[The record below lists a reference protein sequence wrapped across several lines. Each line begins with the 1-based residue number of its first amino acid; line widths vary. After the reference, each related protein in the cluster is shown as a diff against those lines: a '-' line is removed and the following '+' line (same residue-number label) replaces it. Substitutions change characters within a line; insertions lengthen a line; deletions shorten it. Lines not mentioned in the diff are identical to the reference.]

1 MANDKQ
7 LHRLQFDEFGDK
19 FYVAKI
25 TGSVT
30 MKHLAFVEGGDR
42 IYKGEGTLTFSCLYP
57 YLQEE
62 VVVATERSVP
72 VQPANVICKSQ
83 IAEIITVTIIPNNTE
98 SIDVK
103 PRSLNKII
111 ASIIPATTTAMV
123 TIVITSLVLLP
134 KIPSISILSTDV
146 IVKLALEPV

>member
-25 TGSVT
+25 TGSAT
-30 MKHLAFVEGGDR
+30 MKHLTFVEGGDR

-62 VVVATERSVP
+62 VVVINQESFKIENNGA
-72 VQPANVICKSQ
+72 
-83 IAEIITVTIIPNNTE
+83 VTIFP
-98 SIDVK
+98 
-103 PRSLNKII
+103 KII
-111 ASIIPATTTAMV
+111 LTNLQNIGSTIIFSVNGKEQGRFEVP
-123 TIVITSLVLLP
+123 
-134 KIPSISILSTDV
+134 
-146 IVKLALEPV
+146 